1 MGAHTFQRIVAYI
14 IDIFII
20 AIIAIILTIGI
31 PESKKYKEA
40 QKQESTLMDDYT
52 NKKINEAE
60 YIDKLYEA
68 RYTMS
73 KESIATSLITVVITF
88 GYFAGLTYYNKGQT
102 LGKKLL
108 HIKVVS
114 EDSKEASYAQL
125 IGRVLIHNGCLTS
138 ILSLIIIFFIKSNQ
152 YLYTIGILEFIQ
164 SIIMITSFIMII
176 CRNDKRG
183 LHDLICKTKVVES

>member
-1 MGAHTFQRIVAYI
+1 MESHTFQRIVAYV

-20 AIIAIILTIGI
+20 AFIALILTIGI

-40 QKQESTLMDDYT
+40 QKQESTLMEDYN
-52 NKKINEAE
+52 NKKINESE

-73 KESIATSLITVVITF
+73 KESVATSLITVVITF
-88 GYFAGLTYYNKGQT
+88 GYFAGLTFYNKGQT

-114 EDSKEASYAQL
+114 EDSSEARYSQL

-138 ILSLIIIFFIKSNQ
+138 ILSIIIIFFIKSNQ
-152 YLYTIGILEFIQ
+152 YIYTIGILELIQ

-176 CRNDKRG
+176 CRKDKRG
-183 LHDLICKTKVVES
+183 LHDIICKTKVIEC